1 MWINIF
7 WDSGINVCTFCV
19 VLYTQIVYTM
29 ENQLVNQLKIAQN
42 IKSLRLGR
50 GLTQEQLADAL
61 AIPSTRYANYEQ
73 GTRAIPIYILSAVSS
88 YFHIALDAL
97 VKSDLSKVD
106 LKGLMKLGDNR
117 LLFPIFIKDDGKF
130 ENIEVVPVKASA
142 GYLSGYADPEF
153 IEALPKASL
162 PFMGIGTHRGFPL
175 TGDSMLPIPDE
186 SIIIGKFVEQIA
198 DIKSG
203 RTYIVVA
210 TTGIV
215 YKRVY
220 VQTAENALLLVS
232 DNKMYNAYTMP
243 FENILEL
250 WEFRCFI
257 STKEYSADE
266 YSLENLFQQM
276 NGLSKGIEEI
286 KQRIAEQA

>member
-1 MWINIF
+1 M
-7 WDSGINVCTFCV
+7 
-19 VLYTQIVYTM
+19 
-29 ENQLVNQLKIAQN
+29 NQLKIARN
-42 IKSLRLGR
+42 IKLLRLGR

-61 AIPSTRYANYEQ
+61 VIPSTRYANYEQ
-73 GTRAIPIYILSAVSS
+73 GTRAIPIDTLSAVSS

-106 LKGLMKLGDNR
+106 LKGLMKVGENR
-117 LLFPIFIKDDGKF
+117 LLFPILIKDDGKF
-130 ENIEVVPVKASA
+130 ESIEVVPIKASA

-153 IEALPKASL
+153 IETLPKASL
-162 PFMGIGTHRGFPL
+162 PFIGIGTHRGFPL
-175 TGDSMLPIPDE
+175 TGDSMLPIPDG
-186 SIIIGKFVEQIA
+186 SIIIGKFVEELA
-198 DIKSG
+198 DVRNG
-203 RTYIVVA
+203 RTYIIVS
-210 TTGIV
+210 TTGIA

-220 VQTAENALLLVS
+220 TKIEDNVLLLVS
-232 DNKMYNAYTMP
+232 DNKMYSPYEMP

-276 NGLSKGIEEI
+276 HGLSKGIEEI
-286 KQRIAEQA
+286 KQKIVSQN

>member
-1 MWINIF
+1 
-7 WDSGINVCTFCV
+7 
-19 VLYTQIVYTM
+19 M
-29 ENQLVNQLKIAQN
+29 ESQLVNQLKIARN
-42 IKSLRLGR
+42 IKLLRIGR

-61 AIPSTRYANYEQ
+61 VIPSTRYANYEQ
-73 GTRAIPIYILSAVSS
+73 GTRAIPIDTLSAISS

-106 LKGLMKLGDNR
+106 LKGLMKVGENR
-117 LLFPIFIKDDGKF
+117 LLFPILIKDDGKF
-130 ENIEVVPVKASA
+130 ESIEVVPIKASA

-153 IEALPKASL
+153 IETLPKASL
-162 PFMGIGTHRGFPL
+162 PFIGIGTHRGFPL
-175 TGDSMLPIPDE
+175 TGDSMLPIPDG
-186 SIIIGKFVEQIA
+186 SIIIGKFVEELT
-198 DIKSG
+198 DIKNG
-203 RTYIVVA
+203 RTYIVVS

-220 VQTAENALLLVS
+220 IKREENVLSLVS
-232 DNKMYNAYTMP
+232 DNKMYSAYEIP
-243 FENILEL
+243 YEHILEL

-276 NGLSKGIEEI
+276 HGITRGIEEI
-286 KQRIAEQA
+286 KQKIVVKT

>member
-1 MWINIF
+1 
-7 WDSGINVCTFCV
+7 
-19 VLYTQIVYTM
+19 M
-29 ENQLVNQLKIAQN
+29 ENQLVNQLKIAKN
-42 IKSLRLGR
+42 IRLLRLGR

-61 AIPSTRYANYEQ
+61 VIPSTRYANYEQ
-73 GTRAIPIYILSAVSS
+73 GTRAIPIDTLSAVSS

-106 LKGLMKLGDNR
+106 LKGLMKVGGNR
-117 LLFPIFIKDDGKF
+117 LLFPILIKDDGKF
-130 ENIEVVPVKASA
+130 ESIEVVPVKASA

-153 IEALPKASL
+153 IETLPRASL
-162 PFMGIGTHRGFPL
+162 PFIGIGTHRGFPL

-186 SIIIGKFVEQIA
+186 SIIIGKFVEEIA
-198 DIKSG
+198 DIKNG
-203 RTYIVVA
+203 RTYIVVS

-220 VQTAENALLLVS
+220 IKTDENVLSLVS
-232 DNKMYNAYTMP
+232 DNKIYSAYEMP

-276 NGLSKGIEEI
+276 NGIAKGIEELKYKI
-286 KQRIAEQA
+286 DAKA

>member
-1 MWINIF
+1 
-7 WDSGINVCTFCV
+7 
-19 VLYTQIVYTM
+19 M
-29 ENQLVNQLKIAQN
+29 ENQLVNQLKIARN
-42 IKSLRLGR
+42 IKLLRLGR

-61 AIPSTRYANYEQ
+61 VIPSTRYANYEQ
-73 GTRAIPIYILSAVSS
+73 GTRAIPIDTLSAVSS

-106 LKGLMKLGDNR
+106 LKGLMKVGGNR
-117 LLFPIFIKDDGKF
+117 LLFPILIKDDGKF
-130 ENIEVVPVKASA
+130 ESIEVVPVKASA
-142 GYLSGYADPEF
+142 GYLSGYTDPEF
-153 IEALPKASL
+153 IETLPRASL
-162 PFMGIGTHRGFPL
+162 PFIGIGTHRGFPL
-175 TGDSMLPIPDE
+175 TGDSMLPIPDGA
-186 SIIIGKFVEQIA
+186 IIIGKFVEEIA
-198 DIKSG
+198 DIKNG
-203 RTYIVVA
+203 RTYILVS

-220 VQTAENALLLVS
+220 IKAGENALSLVS
-232 DNKMYNAYTMP
+232 DNKIYSTFEMP

-276 NGLSKGIEEI
+276 NSLTKGIEEI
-286 KQRIAEQA
+286 KQKITAQA

>member
-1 MWINIF
+1 
-7 WDSGINVCTFCV
+7 
-19 VLYTQIVYTM
+19 M
-29 ENQLVNQLKIAQN
+29 ESQLVNQLKIARN
-42 IKSLRLGR
+42 IKLLRLGR

-61 AIPSTRYANYEQ
+61 VIPSTRYANYEQ
-73 GTRAIPIYILSAVSS
+73 GTRAIPIDTLSAVSS

-106 LKGLMKLGDNR
+106 LKGLMKVGENR
-117 LLFPIFIKDDGKF
+117 LLFPILIKDDGKF
-130 ENIEVVPVKASA
+130 ESIEVVPIKASA

-153 IEALPKASL
+153 IETLPKASL
-162 PFMGIGTHRGFPL
+162 PFIGIGTHRGFPL
-175 TGDSMLPIPDE
+175 TGDSMLPIPDG
-186 SIIIGKFVEQIA
+186 SIIIGKFVEELA
-198 DIKSG
+198 DIKNG
-203 RTYIVVA
+203 RTYIIVS
-210 TTGIV
+210 TTGIA

-220 VQTAENALLLVS
+220 IKIEDDALLLVS
-232 DNKMYNAYTMP
+232 DNKMYIPYEMP

-276 NGLSKGIEEI
+276 HSITKGIEEL
-286 KQRIAEQA
+286 KQKIIG

>member
-1 MWINIF
+1 M
-7 WDSGINVCTFCV
+7 
-19 VLYTQIVYTM
+19 
-29 ENQLVNQLKIAQN
+29 NQLKIARN
-42 IKSLRLGR
+42 IKLLRLGR

-73 GTRAIPIYILSAVSS
+73 GTRAIPIDTLSAVSS

-106 LKGLMKLGDNR
+106 LKGLMKVGENR
-117 LLFPIFIKDDGKF
+117 LLFPILIKDDGKI
-130 ENIEVVPVKASA
+130 ESIEVVPIKASA

-153 IEALPKASL
+153 IETLPKASL
-162 PFMGIGTHRGFPL
+162 PFIGIGTHRGFPL
-175 TGDSMLPIPDE
+175 TGDSMLPIPDGA
-186 SIIIGKFVEQIA
+186 IIIGKFVEELA

-203 RTYIVVA
+203 RTYIVVS
-210 TTGIV
+210 TTGIA

-220 VQTAENALLLVS
+220 IKPQENELLLVS
-232 DNKMYNAYTMP
+232 DNKIYSAYTMP

-266 YSLENLFQQM
+266 YSLENLFQQVH
-276 NGLSKGIEEI
+276 GLSKGLEEI
-286 KQRIAEQA
+286 KQKIVGQA

>member
-1 MWINIF
+1 MDKIF
-7 WDSGINVCTFCV
+7 RDSAINVCTLCV
-19 VLYTQIVYTM
+19 ILYTQIVYTM
-29 ENQLVNQLKIAQN
+29 ENQLLNQLKIARN
-42 IKSLRLGR
+42 IKSLRLGK

-73 GTRAIPIYILSAVSS
+73 GTRAIPIDTLSAISS

-97 VKSDLSKVD
+97 VKADLSKVD
-106 LKGLMKLGDNR
+106 LKGLMKVGENR
-117 LLFPIFIKDDGKF
+117 LLFPVLIREDGKV
-130 ENIEVVPVKASA
+130 ESIEVVPVKASA

-153 IEALPKASL
+153 IETLPKVSL
-162 PFMGIGTHRGFPL
+162 PFIGTGTHRGFPL
-175 TGDSMLPIPDE
+175 TGDSMLPIPDG
-186 SIIIGKFVEQIA
+186 SIIVGRYVENIT
-198 DIKSG
+198 DIKNG
-203 RTYIVVA
+203 RTYIVVS

-220 VQTAENALLLVS
+220 VKTEENALLLVS
-232 DNKMYNAYTMP
+232 DNKIYNAYELAL
-243 FENILEL
+243 ENVLEI

-257 STKEYSADE
+257 STKEYSGDE

-286 KQRIAEQA
+286 KLRIGG

>member
-1 MWINIF
+1 
-7 WDSGINVCTFCV
+7 
-19 VLYTQIVYTM
+19 M
-29 ENQLVNQLKIAQN
+29 ENQLVNQLKIARN
-42 IKSLRLGR
+42 IKLLRLGR

-61 AIPSTRYANYEQ
+61 VIPSTRYANYEQ
-73 GTRAIPIYILSAVSS
+73 GTRAIPIDTLSAVSS

-106 LKGLMKLGDNR
+106 LKGLMKVGGNR
-117 LLFPIFIKDDGKF
+117 LLFPILIKDDGKF
-130 ENIEVVPVKASA
+130 ESIEVVPVKASA
-142 GYLSGYADPEF
+142 GYLSGYTDPEF
-153 IEALPKASL
+153 IETLPRASL
-162 PFMGIGTHRGFPL
+162 PFIGIGTHRGFPL
-175 TGDSMLPIPDE
+175 TGDSMLPIPDGA
-186 SIIIGKFVEQIA
+186 IIIGKFVEEIA
-198 DIKSG
+198 DIKNG
-203 RTYIVVA
+203 RTYIVVS

-220 VQTAENALLLVS
+220 IKAGENVLSLVS
-232 DNKMYNAYTMP
+232 DNKIYSTFEMP

-276 NGLSKGIEEI
+276 NSLTKGIEEI
-286 KQRIAEQA
+286 KQKITAQA

>member
-1 MWINIF
+1 
-7 WDSGINVCTFCV
+7 
-19 VLYTQIVYTM
+19 M
-29 ENQLVNQLKIAQN
+29 ENQLLNQLKIARN

-73 GTRAIPIYILSAVSS
+73 GTRAIPIDTLSAISS

-106 LKGLMKLGDNR
+106 LKGLMKVGENR
-117 LLFPIFIKDDGKF
+117 LLFPVLIREDGKV
-130 ENIEVVPVKASA
+130 ESIEVVPVKASA

-153 IEALPKASL
+153 IETLPKVSL
-162 PFMGIGTHRGFPL
+162 PFIGTGTHRGFPL
-175 TGDSMLPIPDE
+175 TGDSMLPTPDG
-186 SIIIGKFVEQIA
+186 SIIVGRYVENIT
-198 DIKSG
+198 DIKNG
-203 RTYIVVA
+203 RTYIVVS

-220 VQTAENALLLVS
+220 VKTEENALLLVS
-232 DNKMYNAYTMP
+232 DNKIYNAYELAL
-243 FENILEL
+243 ENVLEI

-257 STKEYSADE
+257 STKEYSPDE

-276 NGLSKGIEEI
+276 NSLSKGIEEI
-286 KQRIAEQA
+286 KLRIGG

>member
-1 MWINIF
+1 
-7 WDSGINVCTFCV
+7 
-19 VLYTQIVYTM
+19 M
-29 ENQLVNQLKIAQN
+29 ESQLLNQVKIARN

-50 GLTQEQLADAL
+50 GLTQEQLAEAL

-73 GTRAIPIYILSAVSS
+73 GTRAIPIDTLSAISS

-106 LKGLMKLGDNR
+106 LKGLMKIGENR
-117 LLFPIFIKDDGKF
+117 LLFPVLIKDDGKV
-130 ENIEVVPVKASA
+130 ESIEVVPVKASA

-153 IEALPKASL
+153 IETLPKASL
-162 PFMGIGTHRGFPL
+162 QFIGIGTHRGFPL
-175 TGDSMLPIPDE
+175 TGDSMLPIPDGA
-186 SIIIGKFVEQIA
+186 IIIGKFIEEIA

-203 RTYIVVA
+203 RTYIVVS

-220 VQTAENALLLVS
+220 TKTEENTLLLVS
-232 DNKMYNAYTMP
+232 DNKIYSPYEMP

-257 STKEYSADE
+257 STKEYAADE

-276 NGLSKGIEEI
+276 HGITKGIEDI
-286 KQRIAEQA
+286 KQKIGAQT

>member
-1 MWINIF
+1 MDKIF
-7 WDSGINVCTFCV
+7 WDSAINVCTLCV
-19 VLYTQIVYTM
+19 ILYTQIVYTM
-29 ENQLVNQLKIAQN
+29 ENQLLNQLKIARN

-73 GTRAIPIYILSAVSS
+73 GTRAIPIDTLSAISS

-106 LKGLMKLGDNR
+106 LKGLMKVGENR
-117 LLFPIFIKDDGKF
+117 LLFPVLIREDGKV
-130 ENIEVVPVKASA
+130 ESIEVVPVKASA

-153 IEALPKASL
+153 IETLPKVSL
-162 PFMGIGTHRGFPL
+162 PFIGTGTHRGFPL
-175 TGDSMLPIPDE
+175 TGDSMLPTPDG
-186 SIIIGKFVEQIA
+186 SIIVGRYVENIT
-198 DIKSG
+198 DIKNG
-203 RTYIVVA
+203 RTYIVVS

-220 VQTAENALLLVS
+220 VKTEENALLLVS
-232 DNKMYNAYTMP
+232 DNKIYNAYELAL
-243 FENILEL
+243 ENVLEI

-257 STKEYSADE
+257 STKEYSPDE

-276 NGLSKGIEEI
+276 NSLSKGIEEI
-286 KQRIAEQA
+286 KLRIGG